1 MKVKSKQ
8 VDISNFSFNNING
21 APADNLF
28 IICTL
33 RLHQLK
39 RRFSLLRF
47 LFTILLQICII
58 MYALSFVGSTC
69 VALYI
74 VSSVCLFEVE
84 SKRLVDFKYGM
95 KMWHNWTEASLEKQ
109 RGRLPKVIFTFFPLI
124 QNCSIRTSQ
133 SAIPSKS
140 KDGTTGLSVV
150 CILGCSSMKIIGM
163 GACGATPGSTLLLG
177 TAG

>member
-1 MKVKSKQ
+1 M
-8 VDISNFSFNNING
+8 F
-21 APADNLF
+21 
-28 IICTL
+28 
-33 RLHQLK
+33 
-39 RRFSLLRF
+39 
-47 LFTILLQICII
+47 
-58 MYALSFVGSTC
+58 ALSFGSTC

-109 RGRLPKVIFTFFPLI
+109 RGRLPKVPDTIVYSDQKKI
-124 QNCSIRTSQ
+124 AVRTSQ

-140 KDGTTGLSVV
+140 KGGTMGLSVV